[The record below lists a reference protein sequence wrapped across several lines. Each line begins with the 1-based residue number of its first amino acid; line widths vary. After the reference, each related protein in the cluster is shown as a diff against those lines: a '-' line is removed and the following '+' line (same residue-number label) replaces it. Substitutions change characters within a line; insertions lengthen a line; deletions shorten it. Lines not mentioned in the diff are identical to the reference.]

1 MASWGVPR
9 PLDRTEFEQLA
20 LTHLDAMH
28 RMAYTL
34 TRQPDAAADL
44 VQEAYLLAFR
54 AWKSFEQRES
64 VSPREG
70 ESGASAS
77 MRAWLFRILH
87 NAHFTAGR
95 KAKRAPVLSDSLHS
109 VRDDAILPHDDAPVW
124 DLRALDWERVDARL
138 KNAIDALS
146 DEHRSVLLL
155 WGVEGMKYREIAEV
169 VGVPLGTV
177 MSRLH
182 RARRT
187 VADTLLA
194 ATSGSDDDLAVR
206 VRSSSDTSLASDP
219 D

>member
-146 DEHRSVLLL
+146 DEHRAVLLL